1 MADSVSISTTN
12 VTPLDEL
19 NSTVLPVVVGTAE
32 CQISTRYDGW
42 PALLLI
48 TVSRVRTGA
57 GGSCDGMYCRAGGMN
72 QSSLALLP
80 RPPPFLVTTLSSG
93 LLSWLFSSLLP
104 RELATSPMQAL
115 NVSAAFQ
122 GPKKGSYSVSPG
134 HIFIQPHRQEIA
146 RLSAAPFGA
155 DSTRCL
161 CPRLASF
168 H

>member
-72 QSSLALLP
+72 QSSPCTASPPSSLPSNHPVFRTPLLALLIA
-80 RPPPFLVTTLSSG
+80 PPPRVGHKPNASPQCLGGFPRSEKGQLLRISWAHFHPAPPTRDCTLVC
-93 LLSWLFSSLLP
+93 
-104 RELATSPMQAL
+104 
-115 NVSAAFQ
+115 
-122 GPKKGSYSVSPG
+122 GP
-134 HIFIQPHRQEIA
+134 I
-146 RLSAAPFGA
+146 
-155 DSTRCL
+155 RCG
-161 CPRLASF
+161 
-168 H
+168 